1 MSRREEAKTFNRARI
16 CAAAES
22 IIRSEGMDN
31 LTMRRLAVVAGVSLR
46 TPYNL
51 FVAKTDVL
59 IALLDEAVFNFTQL
73 GSAHA
78 DGAAIARMLRAL
90 GQIETFFDSDET
102 YYRGIYAAIMTSDH
116 PEVRST
122 SVDRAIASARV
133 LMAQAISNGE
143 LRADTDAQSL
153 GRHLAITLLAV
164 LGMWGS
170 GFFSNRESM
179 AQARRAWLAVMLQHC
194 SETSRS
200 MLAAAYENPSDIG
213 D

>member
-51 FVAKTDVL
+51 FGSKTDVL
-59 IALLDEAVFNFTQL
+59 IALLDEAVFKFTQL
-73 GSAHA
+73 GLAHS

-122 SVDRAIASARV
+122 SVDRAIGSARV
-133 LMAQAISNGE
+133 LMAQAISNSE

-153 GRHLAITLLAV
+153 GRHLAITLIAV

-194 SETSRS
+194 SDTSRL
-200 MLAAAYENPSDIG
+200 MLAAAYDNPSNIG

>member
-1 MSRREEAKTFNRARI
+1 
-16 CAAAES
+16 
-22 IIRSEGMDN
+22 
-31 LTMRRLAVVAGVSLR
+31 
-46 TPYNL
+46 
-51 FVAKTDVL
+51 
-59 IALLDEAVFNFTQL
+59 
-73 GSAHA
+73 
-78 DGAAIARMLRAL
+78 LRAL

-122 SVDRAIASARV
+122 SVDRAIASARA
-133 LMAQAISNGE
+133 LMAEAMSNGE
-143 LRADTDAQSL
+143 LRADTDVQSL

-194 SETSRS
+194 SDTSRL
-200 MLAAAYENPSDIG
+200 MLAAAYDNPSNIG